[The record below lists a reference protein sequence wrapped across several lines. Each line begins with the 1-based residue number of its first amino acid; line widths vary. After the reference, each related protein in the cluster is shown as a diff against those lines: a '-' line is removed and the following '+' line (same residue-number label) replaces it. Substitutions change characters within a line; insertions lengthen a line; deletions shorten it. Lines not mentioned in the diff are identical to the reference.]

1 MDQLLLDVG
10 LDANAAVAAI
20 TKVLKVGLVT
30 DAAAIMT
37 AELLWNLTHRVL
49 LDVELDAAG
58 TADVMSELLET
69 QGWWMAAAPCRR
81 KWSSSSTTV
90 PTEHESTPAP
100 TTIMPEVKST
110 FAPASTPLTA
120 YSHDALTITEDAPE
134 AQTPAPT
141 VMPEDE

>member
-20 TKVLKVGLVT
+20 TKVLKVGLVM

-69 QGWWMAAAPCRR
+69 QGC
-81 KWSSSSTTV
+81 TTV

-134 AQTPAPT
+134 AQTPAQT

>member
-20 TKVLKVGLVT
+20 TKVLKVGLVM

-49 LDVELDAAG
+49 LDVELDAA
-58 TADVMSELLET
+58 V
-69 QGWWMAAAPCRR
+69 
-81 KWSSSSTTV
+81 STTV

-110 FAPASTPLTA
+110 IAPASTPSTA

-134 AQTPAPT
+134 AQTPAQT

>member
-20 TKVLKVGLVT
+20 IKVLKVGLVT

-49 LDVELDAAG
+49 LDVELDAAS

-69 QGWWMAAAPCRR
+69 QGC
-81 KWSSSSTTV
+81 
-90 PTEHESTPAP
+90 
-100 TTIMPEVKST
+100 
-110 FAPASTPLTA
+110 
-120 YSHDALTITEDAPE
+120 HDALTITEDAPE

>member
-49 LDVELDAAG
+49 LDVELDAAS
-58 TADVMSELLET
+58 TADAKMVIF
-69 QGWWMAAAPCRR
+69 
-81 KWSSSSTTV
+81 K
-90 PTEHESTPAP
+90 
-100 TTIMPEVKST
+100 VKQERVT
-110 FAPASTPLTA
+110 YF
-120 YSHDALTITEDAPE
+120 
-134 AQTPAPT
+134 
-141 VMPEDE
+141 

>member
-30 DAAAIMT
+30 DADAIMT

-49 LDVELDAAG
+49 LDVELDAAS

-81 KWSSSSTTV
+81 KWSSSSDRFQPQTAHALFQI
-90 PTEHESTPAP
+90 EQCQF
-100 TTIMPEVKST
+100 EVVGKNEYGQWIV
-110 FAPASTPLTA
+110 LK
-120 YSHDALTITEDAPE
+120 DA
-134 AQTPAPT
+134 
-141 VMPEDE
+141 